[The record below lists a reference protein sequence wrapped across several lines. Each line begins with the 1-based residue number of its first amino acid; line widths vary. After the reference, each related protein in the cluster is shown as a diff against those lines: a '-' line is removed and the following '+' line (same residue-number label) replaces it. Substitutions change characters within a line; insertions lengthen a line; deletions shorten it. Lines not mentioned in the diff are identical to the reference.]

1 MASRFSTAFA
11 QDLREAIKGLQAEQA
26 SQHGALSGSKE
37 QLGFLSAR
45 LQACMASTEGMTQ
58 QQTAASMQLQVHMRK
73 GCLPADDKTLNS
85 RIIKEALGIHRHG
98 SSEMWQCVLQLPCS
112 R

>member
-11 QDLREAIKGLQAEQA
+11 QDLREAIKELQAEQA

-45 LQACMASTEGMTQ
+45 LQACTASTEGMMQ
-58 QQTAASMQLQVHMRK
+58 QQTAASMQLQVRMRK
-73 GCLPADDKTLNS
+73 GCLPVDDKT
-85 RIIKEALGIHRHG
+85 
-98 SSEMWQCVLQLPCS
+98 
-112 R
+112 